1 MSNLES
7 APPSSDVPNV
17 PEGPLILVVDDR
29 SRSREQIGARLRTRG
44 YRVVEAEDGIS
55 GWKAFTEHNPSAVIT
70 DMRMPRAD
78 GMELLE
84 RIRKHSRTPTFC
96 ITAFPDLDSGLA
108 AMKRGA
114 DYYYRWPQE
123 LDRMIDE
130 VHAAVTTGA
139 TTGSDRLGGPASD
152 APSLAEIRAAGKA
165 LTVEERKAAM
175 QVALRETRGNVEKAA
190 QLIGISRRSF
200 YHWMDRYGVDRST

>member
-1 MSNLES
+1 M
-7 APPSSDVPNV
+7 
-17 PEGPLILVVDDR
+17 
-29 SRSREQIGARLRTRG
+29 
-44 YRVVEAEDGIS
+44 S
-55 GWKAFTEHNPSAVIT
+55 GWKAFTEHRPAAVIT

-84 RIRKHSRTPTFC
+84 RIRKESRTPTFC
-96 ITAFPDLDSGLA
+96 ITAYPDLDSGLS

-130 VHAAVTTGA
+130 LHVAVTSGA
-139 TTGSDRLGGPASD
+139 TNGADRTAGPQAP

-165 LTVEERKAAM
+165 LTVEERKSAM

-200 YHWMDRYGVDRST
+200 YHWMDRYGVDRSTT